1 MNVNLLLVACGRRVE
16 LTKVLREA
24 IGRLGLA
31 GRIVATDCDPIAPG
45 MRFADS
51 AHVVSKLSC
60 REHVAELL
68 EIARR
73 ERISAIFPLID
84 PEIPILAAHRTAFEA
99 IGARVAT
106 VAGKSV
112 PIAEDKWKTVGFF
125 RSLGLAAP
133 RSWLPEELGD
143 AEVRFPLFVKPRC
156 GSASEKTFKV
166 ETPEQLAFFCRYVP
180 SAIVQEYLT
189 GPEITCDVVCDLE
202 GEVLAVVQR
211 ERIKVRGGEVSIG
224 KTVFYPELAAD
235 CVRIA
240 KALPA
245 LGPITVQC
253 MVHEG
258 RRVFT
263 EINARL
269 GGGAPCGV
277 AAGADW
283 PRCLVARIAGIP
295 VEDSAPGELS
305 HGGVFLSVR

>member
-1 MNVNLLLVACGRRVE
+1 M
-16 LTKVLREA
+16 
-24 IGRLGLA
+24 
-31 GRIVATDCDPIAPG
+31 
-45 MRFADS
+45 
-51 AHVVSKLSC
+51 
-60 REHVAELL
+60 
-68 EIARR
+68 
-73 ERISAIFPLID
+73 
-84 PEIPILAAHRTAFEA
+84 
-99 IGARVAT
+99 AT

-240 KALPA
+240 KAFRPW
-245 LGPITVQC
+245 
-253 MVHEG
+253 G
-258 RRVFT
+258 RSPSSVWYTR
-263 EINARL
+263 
-269 GGGAPCGV
+269 GGGCSRRSTPGWAAGRLRGGGRGRLAEMPCG
-277 AAGADW
+277 ANRRDPG
-283 PRCLVARIAGIP
+283 R
-295 VEDSAPGELS
+295 DSAPGELS